1 VDRDHVLAGIKAD
14 SDALLQRL
22 REAPEGA
29 FALPTPC
36 AAWDVAHLVAHLHR
50 DFERV
55 GWALASATD
64 EPPDH
69 DRVTYWHYDRAENQ
83 ARTQERARGAVERF
97 GTPAALVDALDA
109 MVAEALDLSAGAAA
123 PLVVRLTW
131 GPVID
136 FDEFLATRWLELVVH
151 SLDLTTALGQDD
163 CVSADGLSVVVDIL
177 DRLAG
182 RPVSAEAAPWRA
194 AARQATSEVEAG
206 GRAGPGGK
214 EWVAGAAG
222 AASSAAGVVEAGGH
236 RGPGGERRVG
246 VPGQRAGGD
255 GIASGGA
262 GGGERRSGAAA
273 FIRMATGRAPLT
285 AEARARLG
293 ADMAER
299 FPLLA

>member
-1 VDRDHVLAGIKAD
+1 MLAGIRAD
-14 SDALLQRL
+14 ADAVLQRL
-22 REAPEGA
+22 REASEAA

-69 DRVTYWHYDRAENQ
+69 DRVTYWHYDRVENQ
-83 ARTQERARGAVERF
+83 ARTQERARAAVERF
-97 GTPAALVDALDA
+97 GTPTALVDALDD
-109 MVAEALDLSAGAAA
+109 MVAEAVGLAAA
-123 PLVVRLTW
+123 ATTPLVVRLTW

-136 FDEFLATRWLELVVH
+136 VDEFLATRWLELVVH

-163 CVSADGLSVVVDIL
+163 CVSGGGLALVLDIL

-182 RPVSAEAAPWRA
+182 RALSTEGIDWPAPA
-194 AARQATSEVEAG
+194 AAQ
-206 GRAGPGGK
+206 
-214 EWVAGAAG
+214 
-222 AASSAAGVVEAGGH
+222 AASVVEAGGH
-236 RGPGGERRVG
+236 RGPGERSTG
-246 VPGQRAGGD
+246 ADGAGAAGG
-255 GIASGGA
+255 AA
-262 GGGERRSGAAA
+262 GEVAAA
-273 FIRMATGRAPLT
+273 YIRVATGRAGLT

-293 ADMAER
+293 ADTADR